1 MAGLMPA
8 GAPRAEINYLSRRA
22 ASKSANAPRTAA
34 IAAGSGTVYITLNI
48 LSSGLKYKSAFHPL
62 SAETSIPRTRP
73 SESVSNPKSPSI
85 TATS

>member
-1 MAGLMPA
+1 M
-8 GAPRAEINYLSRRA
+8 RKRETVYLILRRA
-22 ASKSANAPRTAA
+22 ASKSTNAPRRTA

-48 LSSGLKYKSAFHPL
+48 LSSELKYKSAFHPL